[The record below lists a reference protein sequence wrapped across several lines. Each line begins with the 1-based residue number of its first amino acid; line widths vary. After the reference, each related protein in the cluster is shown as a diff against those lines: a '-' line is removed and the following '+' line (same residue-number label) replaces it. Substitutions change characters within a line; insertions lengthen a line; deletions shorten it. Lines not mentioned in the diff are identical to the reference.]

1 MTSKNNAVA
10 KRLRGYW
17 QMEAA
22 NVLFV
27 PAFAIGLVL
36 WAGGTVSIALAV
48 AAVACSAL
56 LVIGALYWR
65 ALLRQLEG
73 ARGVLSFWIP
83 RLAAV
88 EGLSIVL
95 VAGAATA
102 TAVEF
107 VQAGDGW
114 TPARIGAVALTA
126 LAALEYVN
134 YYRVQ
139 LQHFDNWADFKRL
152 VTGRGLRQAHMA
164 RDIQAWRRR
173 ARAAR

>member
-1 MTSKNNAVA
+1 MASKNNPVA
-10 KRLRGYW
+10 RRLRGYW

-36 WAGGTVSIALAV
+36 WAGGGVSIALV
-48 AAVACSAL
+48 AAAIACAAL
-56 LVIGALYWR
+56 LVVGALYWR
-65 ALLRQLEG
+65 AVMRQMEG
-73 ARGVLSFWIP
+73 ARGALAFWIP

-88 EGLSIVL
+88 EGLSLAL
-95 VAGAATA
+95 VIC
-102 TAVEF
+102 AVAVTVMEF
-107 VQAGDGW
+107 VQAGGAW
-114 TPARIGAVALTA
+114 TPERIGAVALTA

-152 VTGRGLRQAHMA
+152 ITGRGLRQAHMA

-173 ARAAR
+173 RRAGR

>member
-1 MTSKNNAVA
+1 MTSTNNPVA
-10 KRLRGYW
+10 RRLRGYW

-36 WAGGTVSIALAV
+36 WAGGTVSIALVV
-48 AAVACSAL
+48 AAIACSAL

-65 ALLRQLEG
+65 AVLRQMEG
-73 ARGVLSFWIP
+73 APGVMAFWIP

-88 EGLSIVL
+88 EALSLVL
-95 VAGAATA
+95 VAGAVAA
-102 TAVEF
+102 NVVEF
-107 VQAGDGW
+107 VQAGGGW

-152 VTGRGLRQAHMA
+152 ITGRGLRQAHMA

-173 ARAAR
+173 RRAAG